1 MWGNH
6 YNFCPT
12 DKSCKKANNEGCGYC
27 PKNTFDPPGF
37 LGGYFSGVGGEWT
50 DDKKSCLTAQ
60 DVDGTYACG
69 SDPNGKYYCNA
80 NGDGK
85 CMDSC
90 DSCSEFQYDEMTG
103 EAKENVFKHI
113 DGKNMCRN
121 IHCAEIKSQV
131 TGEGY
136 KYCDTTNTCVEE
148 CAHGCVNHTHTRGD
162 NCIVP
167 QIPCCYNRNAT
178 NYLHI
183 LPEYQEHT
191 HPWDECNVVKNSIC
205 TYLPGPS
212 EADED
217 FSWDASKCHANG
229 TKFGKFNFNDGSD
242 GTAEMGL
249 PNRLG
254 EGDEG
259 DNGAVEQQCAED
271 EAGEAIRRSRASYFR
286 EET

>member
-1 MWGNH
+1 MDACYSCPNATGVYTKKASQFSSDGSAFLSSSTNIETNYHMCTEANETFCSSMWGNH

-12 DKSCKKANNEGCGYC
+12 DKSCKEANNEGCSYC

-121 IHCAEIKSQV
+121 IHCAEIQSKLHRRLVQSARSCNSSNRIRNV
-131 TGEGY
+131 FFP
-136 KYCDTTNTCVEE
+136 
-148 CAHGCVNHTHTRGD
+148 GC
-162 NCIVP
+162 CPPIEIQIV
-167 QIPCCYNRNAT
+167 C
-178 NYLHI
+178 
-183 LPEYQEHT
+183 
-191 HPWDECNVVKNSIC
+191 
-205 TYLPGPS
+205 
-212 EADED
+212 
-217 FSWDASKCHANG
+217 
-229 TKFGKFNFNDGSD
+229 
-242 GTAEMGL
+242 
-249 PNRLG
+249 
-254 EGDEG
+254 
-259 DNGAVEQQCAED
+259 
-271 EAGEAIRRSRASYFR
+271 
-286 EET
+286 